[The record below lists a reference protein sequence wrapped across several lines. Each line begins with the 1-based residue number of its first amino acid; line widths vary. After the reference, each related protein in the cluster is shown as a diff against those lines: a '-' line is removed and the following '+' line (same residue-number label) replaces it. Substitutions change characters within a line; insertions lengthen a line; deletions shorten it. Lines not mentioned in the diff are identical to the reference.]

1 MLKTSR
7 ALRTSKRKSRT
18 YDLYFLFLVL
28 ILSAIH
34 GQIIKVKE
42 TEDVPM
48 VLVGNK
54 CDLEDKRQVTHED
67 ATSLAKKKFKGHYFE
82 CSAKL
87 AKNINELFTKLVELV
102 AEKYPPIVKRSS
114 CSLF

>member
-1 MLKTSR
+1 MD
-7 ALRTSKRKSRT
+7 
-18 YDLYFLFLVL
+18 YVL
-28 ILSAIH
+28 SIYCRLIILAIH

-102 AEKYPPIVKRSS
+102 AEKYPPVVRKSS